1 MEEELDQIRLSQET
15 QNLVVEKEAM
25 SLAPG
30 SQMEE
35 GEDMEEEDVF
45 GRSTVLKNQKDTVSG
60 QETPAQSG
68 GVQESVDMFTGASK
82 SLWTCSPTLF
92 FQLRTFQLSRQ
103 HEWRRHRMGCVR
115 GERVGVAPNQ

>member
-1 MEEELDQIRLSQET
+1 MVKEELDQIRLSQET

-45 GRSTVLKNQKDTVSG
+45 GRSTVLKNRTCPEICFDSG
-60 QETPAQSG
+60 YS
-68 GVQESVDMFTGASK
+68 
-82 SLWTCSPTLF
+82 
-92 FQLRTFQLSRQ
+92 
-103 HEWRRHRMGCVR
+103 RRH
-115 GERVGVAPNQ
+115 